1 MRIKALVVVASL
13 LISPLA
19 AAQAWPSKS
28 LRLITPYPAGSGT
41 DTLLRAMGNEMNKAW
56 GQTVVVDNR
65 PGASTMIAAQTCARA
80 PADGYTLC
88 MLDRSLST
96 LPHLYRKLPFDPDRD
111 FTPITLLANHI
122 AALAV
127 SPNVPANS
135 VKELIDYARAN
146 PGKLNYSTP
155 GEGTPSHLQMEW
167 IKQKYGVNIVHVPFK
182 SPPEIVRTLVAGDI
196 QVTIFGLINMLG
208 PIRAGKARALALSGT
223 GRSPLLP
230 DVPTMTETGTQPPNN
245 QQTWFALYGPAGL
258 PKEVVD
264 KVYRETVRM
273 FSQPDFRKERLLG
286 QGWEPRASTGE
297 ELARFMK
304 ADRAA
309 AAELVR
315 MSGVKVQD

>member
-1 MRIKALVVVASL
+1 MKMQALLLAASML
-13 LISPLA
+13 VSPLA
-19 AAQAWPSKS
+19 AAQAWPSKP

-41 DTLLRAMGNEMNKAW
+41 DTLLRAMGNEMNKTW
-56 GQTVVVDNR
+56 GQSVVVDNR
-65 PGASTMIAAQTCARA
+65 PGASTMIAAETCAKA
-80 PADGYTLC
+80 PADGYTFC

-111 FTPITLLANHI
+111 FTPITLLANLI

-135 VKELIDYARAN
+135 VKELIAYARAN

-155 GEGTPSHLQMEW
+155 GEGTPPHLEMEW
-167 IKQKYGVNIVHVPFK
+167 IKQKFDLNIVHVPFK

-208 PIRAGKARALALSGT
+208 PIRAGKAKALALSS
-223 GRSPLLP
+223 RSPLLP
-230 DVPTMTETGTQPPNN
+230 DVPSMTETGTQPPNN
-245 QQTWFALYGPAGL
+245 QQTWFALYGPAAL
-258 PKEVVD
+258 PRDIVD
-264 KVYRETVRM
+264 RVNRETVRM
-273 FSQPDFRKERLLG
+273 FAQPDFRRDRLLG
-286 QGWEPRASTGE
+286 QGWEPKASSAE

-315 MSGVKVQD
+315 MSGAKVQD